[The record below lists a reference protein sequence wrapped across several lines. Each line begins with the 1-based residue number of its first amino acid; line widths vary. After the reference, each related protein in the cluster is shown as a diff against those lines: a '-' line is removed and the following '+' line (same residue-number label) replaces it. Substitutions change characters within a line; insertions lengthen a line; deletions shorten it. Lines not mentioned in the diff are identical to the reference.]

1 MLLVLLLL
9 LLKKIK
15 CQNGVIDSIVSRLL
29 HYLNFKQT
37 MVVMLLIFNPCVDHA
52 IIFYDNDYKVDE
64 AMSISLDI
72 NIPCHIACGA
82 FYFSILLFLL
92 SCFHTRHELA
102 LS

>member
-1 MLLVLLLL
+1 MLLVLRLL
-9 LLKKIK
+9 LLKRIK
-15 CQNGVIDSIVSRLL
+15 CQNGVIDSIGSRLL

-37 MVVMLLIFNPCVDHA
+37 MVVILLIFNLCVDHA

-72 NIPCHIACGA
+72 NIPLH
-82 FYFSILLFLL
+82 FLL